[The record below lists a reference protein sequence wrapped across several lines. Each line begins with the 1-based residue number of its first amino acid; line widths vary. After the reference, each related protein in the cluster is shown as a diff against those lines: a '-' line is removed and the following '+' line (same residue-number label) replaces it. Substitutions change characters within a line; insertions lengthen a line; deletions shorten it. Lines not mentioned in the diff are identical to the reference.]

1 VTIRELS
8 GFPFSPEES
17 PFFHI
22 LSCVYFE
29 LKDQEWTGKNGK
41 ESEVMETMDPKK
53 NYYDILGVSENAS
66 QDEIKKAYRK
76 LAKKYH
82 PDRRGGDKAAEEK
95 FKDISEAYSVLSDP
109 EKRKQYDM
117 MRKNPFATG
126 EGMGGFDFGDF
137 AGTGPG
143 GFRVHFGGTGGGGF
157 GGFEDILSDLFG
169 FGHRGARTGFAG
181 AEEDI
186 FRKARAQQTQRG
198 ADVQAE
204 ITIPFELA
212 ARGGETT
219 VVTPTGK
226 KIKIKIPPG
235 TDDGKKM
242 KISGQG
248 SPAPYGGTPGD
259 LYIVIHVAPHPKF
272 ERKGNDIY
280 STERINLAQA
290 VLGTQLE
297 VKTIDNK
304 TVKLK
309 IPPGTDSG
317 KLFRLKGLGIQNS
330 HGKGDHYVKVEIVV
344 PKNLSPHLRKE
355 FEEWAR
361 KAGLLN

>member
-1 VTIRELS
+1 
-8 GFPFSPEES
+8 
-17 PFFHI
+17 
-22 LSCVYFE
+22 
-29 LKDQEWTGKNGK
+29 
-41 ESEVMETMDPKK
+41 MDPKK
-53 NYYDILGVSENAS
+53 NYYNILGVNETAS
-66 QDEIKKAYRK
+66 QEEIKKAYRK

-82 PDRRGGDKAAEEK
+82 PDRRGGDKNAEEK
-95 FKDISEAYSVLSDP
+95 FKEISEAYSILSDP

-143 GFRVHFGGTGGGGF
+143 GFRVHFGGSGSSGF
-157 GGFEDILSDLFG
+157 GGFEDILGDLFG
-169 FGHRGARTGFAG
+169 FGRRGSRGGFG
-181 AEEDI
+181 MEEDV
-186 FRKARAQQTQRG
+186 FRRARAQQTQRG

-212 ARGGETT
+212 ALGGETT

-235 TDDGKKM
+235 TEDGKKM

-248 SPAPYGGTPGD
+248 SPAPGGGTPGD
-259 LYIVIHVAPHPKF
+259 LYIVIHVAPHPRF

-280 STERINLAQA
+280 STEQINIAQA
-290 VLGTQLE
+290 VLGTQIA

-330 HGKGDHYVKVEIVV
+330 HGRGDHYVKIEIVT
-344 PKNLSPHLRKE
+344 PKHLGPKEKKE

-361 KAGLLN
+361 KLGLLN